1 MSARFPKLIASAA
14 LAILGACSGGG
25 GGNYGC
31 GLMSVTGQSLLL
43 EEFRRPGA
51 TLAALPGNIPGTL
64 PVRVALGP
72 AYRSVAGRAD
82 SGLVVGIEG
91 PLPAKPQVG
100 FGILIVSPAGDVQG
114 VLLYEGNPADGAPR
128 LGTVNAGDRNLP
140 LIGLTIEVKNFED
153 KSCPIFPDSLR
164 R

>member
-1 MSARFPKLIASAA
+1 MSPRFRRLIGPAA
-14 LAILGACSGGG
+14 LAILGACSGRS

-31 GLMSVTGQSLLL
+31 GLISVTGQSLLL
-43 EEFRRPGA
+43 EEFGRPGA
-51 TLAALPGNIPGTL
+51 TLAALPSNVPGTL

-72 AYRSVAGRAD
+72 AYRAVVGRAD
-82 SGLVVGIEG
+82 SGLVVGVEG

-100 FGILIVSPAGDVQG
+100 FGILIVSPAGIAQG

-128 LGTVNAGDRNLP
+128 LGTVNTGARNLP